1 MASYDLSHP
10 IESGMPVYPDTPPVR
25 VEPTA
30 TVAADGFRA
39 TAITLDSHAGTHI
52 DAPAHMLA
60 DGATIDEL
68 PVETFQFTA
77 RLADCRPLD
86 PRAEIDVETLTAAL
100 DDDPDEAV
108 DLVVVETGWDDH
120 WGTDRYFDHP
130 YLTATAADWLADRGL
145 DLGIDALNVDPTP
158 TDAAD
163 DAATDEPTGYPVHH
177 TLFGSDR
184 LLVENLR
191 GLDRLP
197 ERFELQAYPL
207 AVQDG
212 DAAPVRAVA
221 VTDE

>member
-1 MASYDLSHP
+1 MTSYDLSHP
-10 IESGMPVYPDTPPVR
+10 IEPGMSVYPGTSPIR

-30 TVAADGFRA
+30 TVEADGYRT
-39 TAITLDSHAGTHI
+39 TAIEIDSHAGTHV

-68 PVETFQFTA
+68 PVDTFQFAA

-100 DDDPDEAV
+100 DGDLGEAV
-108 DLVVVETGWDDH
+108 DLLVVRTGWDDH

-130 YLTATAADWLADRGL
+130 YLTREAAEWLADRGL
-145 DLGIDALNVDPTP
+145 HLGIDALNVDPTP
-158 TDAAD
+158 TDAAKS
-163 DAATDEPTGYPVHH
+163 TEPTGYPVHYA
-177 TLFGSDR
+177 LFSSHC

-191 GLDRLP
+191 GVGRLP
-197 ERFELQAYPL
+197 SRFELHAYPL
-207 AVQDG
+207 AVRDG

-221 VTDE
+221 VVDD